1 MTSTIKVN
9 TIQNTCGADII
20 KESGNTITIGAS
32 GDTVTLAS
40 GASQTG
46 FGREGSVNWQTGSIK
61 TSTFTASSG
70 EGYFVDTSSGAVTM
84 NLPAGA
90 AGGIVAV
97 ADYTRTFADNNLTIS
112 PNGTDKIGGVAEDT
126 LLGVN
131 GQAATFV
138 FVDSTEGWI
147 NVQNAEDTETGVP
160 PYIQATGG
168 TETTSGNFKIHTFTS
183 PGTFQVNKIA
193 TASPA
198 PAFNTVSYVVVAGG
212 GGGGAG
218 AAPAHGAGGGGAGG
232 YREGKNAPVDSYTAS
247 PLNAPAGLAVTATSF
262 PITVGAGGPSGPGC
276 AACQASDGSVSTFST
291 ITSAGGGGGSGS
303 SYSPPD
309 SGARM
314 NGRDG
319 GSGGGGSSQGNPAP
333 TPGGQG
339 GSGNTPPV
347 SPPQGNNGGSGKD
360 SPPNLLTGGGGGAT
374 AVGTDGIDNTTSG
387 VGGAGATSCITAS
400 PVARAG
406 GGGGG
411 GAGPSGQQDGGAG
424 GTGGGGP
431 GGGAPGSSTP
441 GTAGTTNTGGGGG
454 GGKGGP
460 PASTTGG
467 NGGSGVVIIRY
478 RYQ

>member
-9 TIQNTCGADII
+9 TITT
-20 KESGNTITIGAS
+20 ESGSTLTLGES
-32 GDTVTLAS
+32 GKTVAIAS
-40 GASQTG
+40 GASTTG
-46 FGREGSVNWQTGSIK
+46 MGRAGAVDWQTGSIK
-61 TSTFTASSG
+61 TSATFSASNG
-70 EGYFVDTSSGAVTM
+70 EGYFVDTSSNTVTA
-84 NLPAGA
+84 NLPAGS
-90 AGGIVAV
+90 AGAIVAFS
-97 ADYTRTFADNNLTIS
+97 DYARNFGTYNLIVS
-112 PNGTDKIGGVAEDT
+112 PNGSEKIGGVAQDAKLT
-126 LLGVN
+126 VD

-138 FVDSTEGWI
+138 YVDSTKGWV
-147 NVQNAEDTETGVP
+147 NVQNAEDTETGIP
-160 PYIQATGG
+160 PYICATGG
-168 TETTSGNFKIHTFTS
+168 TITQSGDFRIHTFTS
-183 PGTFQVNKIA
+183 PGTFTVNRVA
-193 TASPA
+193 TESPA
-198 PAFNTVSYVVVAGG
+198 PAFNTVSYMVVAGG

-218 AAPAHGAGGGGAGG
+218 NIPAHGAGAGGAGG
-232 YREGKNAPVDSYTAS
+232 FREGKNAPVDSYTAS
-247 PLNAPAGLAVTATSF
+247 PLNAPAGILVTAQGY
-262 PITVGAGGPSGPGC
+262 PITVGGGGPSGPGC

-303 SYSPPD
+303 AYSPPD

-314 NGRDG
+314 NGRPG
-319 GSGGGGSSQGNPAP
+319 GSGGGGSSQGNPSP

-347 SPPQGNNGGSGKD
+347 SPPQGNDGGSGTD

-387 VGGAGATSCITAS
+387 VGGAGATSCITGS

-411 GAGPSGQQDGGAG
+411 G
-424 GTGGGGP
+424 
-431 GGGAPGSSTP
+431 
-441 GTAGTTNTGGGGG
+441 

-460 PASTTGG
+460 PQSTVGG